1 MKKNQSNKIDEDII
15 KIREVSSTPIDL
27 HIISKY
33 PSKYDDFLKR
43 NKIEYVTYQ
52 YENIEEEFVINPIK
66 QTQYGLA
73 ITSHTSIDSF
83 EDATD
88 ISTET
93 DRIVKANFSI
103 SVRGYLIQKDFNY
116 ETLQKKDISVK
127 KVVVREGSRTL
138 DIDDVF

>member
-1 MKKNQSNKIDEDII
+1 MNNILEK
-15 KIREVSSTPIDL
+15 VSYSEGRYWGEPG
-27 HIISKY
+27 KFRF
-33 PSKYDDFLKR
+33 K
-43 NKIEYVTYQ
+43 
-52 YENIEEEFVINPIK
+52 
-66 QTQYGLA
+66 
-73 ITSHTSIDSF
+73 TSIDSF

-88 ISTET
+88 ISTDT

-116 ETLQKKDISVK
+116 ETLQKKDVSVK